1 VFVELTG
8 MDNPST
14 QKRIAMRATLIAAL
28 VLITFAVA
36 GGWVLKKLQISEAA
50 LMVAGG
56 MLLFIF
62 AVGRVLSGQGGSRKP
77 SVIEL
82 EEAHNKRDV
91 SVFPI
96 AIPLIAGPGAMTVVM
111 FHMKQVSG
119 DWALQLLFIA
129 CLTAVL
135 MLMFVLLLSAVRITR
150 VLGVTGTNVITRV
163 FGIILAAMAIQF
175 IMNGIQQFMQQF
187 LNS

>member
-1 VFVELTG
+1 
-8 MDNPST
+8 
-14 QKRIAMRATLIAAL
+14 
-28 VLITFAVA
+28 
-36 GGWVLKKLQISEAA
+36 
-50 LMVAGG
+50 MVAGG

-77 SVIEL
+77 SAIEL
-82 EEAHNKRDV
+82 EEAQNKRDA

-119 DWALQLLFIA
+119 NWALQMLFIA
-129 CLTAVL
+129 CLIAVL
-135 MLMFVLLLSAVRITR
+135 VLMFVLLLSAVRITR
-150 VLGVTGTNVITRV
+150 VLGVTGTNVITRI

-187 LNS
+187 INS